1 MEDRLKKQMDFMMEV
16 DKMKRIGRQTY
27 IADASR
33 KENDAEHSW
42 SLAVMCMIMAEHAN
56 EKIDV
61 LRTIEMVLVH
71 DLVEID
77 AGDTYAYDSAGN
89 QTKRERELAAAERI
103 FHILPEDQAQ
113 FIRGLWD
120 EFEEGKTPEA
130 RFANTVDKVQ
140 PLTLNHITGG
150 IAWKEHD
157 IAAAQV
163 LERNARTHE
172 GSEVLWEY
180 CKKIIDEN
188 AEKGNLK

>member
-1 MEDRLKKQMDFMMEV
+1 MEDRLKKQMDFMMEI
-16 DKMKRIGRQTY
+16 DKMKKIGRQTY

-42 SLAVMCMIMAEHAN
+42 SLAVMCMLMAEHAN
-56 EKIDV
+56 ERIDV

-77 AGDTYAYDSAGN
+77 AGDTYAYDDAGN
-89 QTKRERELAAAERI
+89 RTKRERELAAAERI
-103 FHILPEDQAQ
+103 FHILPEDQAE

-120 EFEEGKTPEA
+120 EFEEGETPEA

-140 PLTLNHITGG
+140 PLTLNHVTGG

-157 IAAAQV
+157 VAAKQV
-163 LERNARTHE
+163 IDRNARTHE
-172 GSEVLWEY
+172 GSEVMWDY

-188 AEKGNLK
+188 VEKGNLK

>member
-16 DKMKRIGRQTY
+16 DKMKKIGRQTY

-56 EKIDV
+56 EEIDV

-77 AGDTYAYDSAGN
+77 AGDTYAYDTAGN

-103 FHILPEDQAQ
+103 FSILPEDQAQ

-120 EFEEGKTPEA
+120 EFEEGETPEA

-140 PLTLNHITGG
+140 PLTLNDITGG
-150 IAWKEHD
+150 IAWREHD
-157 IAAAQV
+157 VAAAQV
-163 LERNARTHE
+163 VERNSRTHE
-172 GSEVLWEY
+172 GSEALWDY
-180 CKKIIDEN
+180 CRKIIDKN
-188 AEKGNLK
+188 KEKGNLK

>member
-16 DKMKRIGRQTY
+16 DKMKKIGRQTY

-77 AGDTYAYDSAGN
+77 AGDTYAYDTAGN

-103 FHILPEDQAQ
+103 FSILPEDQAQ

-120 EFEEGKTPEA
+120 EFEEGETPEA

-140 PLTLNHITGG
+140 PLTLNDITGG
-150 IAWKEHD
+150 IAWREHD
-157 IAAAQV
+157 VAAVQV
-163 LERNARTHE
+163 IERNSRTHE
-172 GSEVLWEY
+172 GSEALWDY
-180 CKKIIDEN
+180 CRKIIDEN
-188 AEKGNLK
+188 REKGNLK